1 MRCATTVRS
10 PQGSRPP
17 AVSSLSRRA
26 VTLTFPF
33 RNLVK
38 NPALRFLPLFLL
50 PLLLLANLFYG
61 SVDLPAA
68 QVVQALLGQTPAHDV
83 ATVIVLQSRLPQLC
97 TALLAGCSLA
107 VSGLVMQTVF
117 ANPLADP
124 SILGVSSGAGLGAAL
139 ALLLFGGSWAA
150 GTFVLSGHL
159 LTVFFAFLGAM
170 AVIALLLAC
179 SALLRS
185 NLLLLVTGVMVSFAV
200 SSVVALLNF
209 FATAE
214 GVRSYVIWG
223 LGDFSGVTLQ
233 RLPFFAAL
241 TLPAL
246 LAVALMSKPLNA
258 LLLGR
263 DYAANLG
270 IPVGRVRALLLFLSG
285 LLTAVVT
292 ALCGPISFIGLAVPH
307 MARLTLRTA
316 NHRLLVPA
324 TLLWGADVALF
335 CNFLSHLPGDRGLLP
350 LNAITPLLGVP
361 VVLYI
366 LFRRRTF

>member
-1 MRCATTVRS
+1 M
-10 PQGSRPP
+10 
-17 AVSSLSRRA
+17 
-26 VTLTFPF
+26 
-33 RNLVK
+33 
-38 NPALRFLPLFLL
+38 RFLPLFLL

-68 QVVQALLGQTPAHDV
+68 QVVQALLGQTSAHDV

-97 TALLAGCSLA
+97 TALLAGCSLS

-139 ALLLFGGSWAA
+139 ALLLFGGSWTA

-214 GVRSYVIWG
+214 G